1 MMQKECNVL
10 TLALWIVTFQFV
22 NVIQKKV
29 ILIDRRTPSD
39 KDSMDGKN
47 ILDKS
52 SIQFEACFIISKY
65 YLLLKLT

>member
-10 TLALWIVTFQFV
+10 TLSLCIVTFQFE
-22 NVIQKKV
+22 NIIQKKL
-29 ILIDRRTPSD
+29 ILIYRPTPSD

-47 ILDKS
+47 ILHKFS
-52 SIQFEACFIISKY
+52 MQFEACLIIEKY